1 MQSAWVEQC
10 MEYVGMGYGVV
21 SGYGVWGS
29 VVMGYG
35 VVSGYGVWGRVWV
48 RGMG

>member
-10 MEYVGMGYGVV
+10 MEYVGM
-21 SGYGVWGS
+21 GYGVWGS